1 MMFTLLAILCI
12 IILAPLAMGSV
23 YIVTYSLMGAIVFA
37 ALGCQAARFALSPN
51 PYAFGDWTL
60 IKDKRFL
67 AMITPFVLFLLV
79 CFLQLIPLPS
89 TILHFVSPDTSQL
102 YEKLGLNAAGYGLP
116 LSISPALT
124 TAALLKWCTYG
135 GLFLLLATWRPNVGS
150 AGDQRWLLLP
160 VCAIFAVGCIES
172 VYGLYNAVNHSDS
185 LFWFTR
191 THNVGIVS
199 GTYINP
205 DHLAGLLDMAIPVS
219 VGLFLY
225 QGGLLRER
233 YGRSTRGIISLLG
246 SRKALW
252 LWVLS
257 LGVLVMVLAH
267 IFTLSRMGHISVMAA
282 LGIVFVLYGTK
293 KLRLPVVVMII
304 LLSLGILWA
313 MWEGMGAVIAK
324 WGMFENSFQG
334 RHEVWK
340 GAFSLAANF
349 PLFGTGLGTFRLA
362 YPPYKA
368 SGFGATTYDHAHND
382 YVEMFAETG
391 MIGSIPWIAFFCLF
405 LFLVTRSWFRN
416 DSFFAGTIG
425 TGCIAAVIAALV
437 HSLADFNLQIPANAA
452 VLFIILGI
460 TWRMTEMPHPARASS
475 NKPTGRL

>member
-1 MMFTLLAILCI
+1 MNHKFLQRISITEYLFYFLIILLPFEQLVTIKGASVVKWVGLIFFVCSLTDLTRFYKSIPRVFGFFLIYISIGVIVDLLRSPFTYSSLNEFIRPVLMAIL
-12 IILAPLAMGSV
+12 M
-23 YIVTYSLMGAIVFA
+23 
-37 ALGCQAARFALSPN
+37 
-51 PYAFGDWTL
+51 
-60 IKDKRFL
+60 
-67 AMITPFVLFLLV
+67 
-79 CFLQLIPLPS
+79 
-89 TILHFVSPDTSQL
+89 
-102 YEKLGLNAAGYGLP
+102 
-116 LSISPALT
+116 
-124 TAALLKWCTYG
+124 
-135 GLFLLLATWRPNVGS
+135 
-150 AGDQRWLLLP
+150 
-160 VCAIFAVGCIES
+160 IES

-225 QGGLLRER
+225 KGGLLRER

-282 LGIVFVLYGTK
+282 FGIVFVLYGTK

-304 LLSLGILWA
+304 LLSLGTLWA

-324 WGMFENSFQG
+324 WGMLENSFQG

-362 YPPYKA
+362 YSPYKA

-382 YVEMFAETG
+382 YVEMFADTG

-437 HSLADFNLQIPANAA
+437 HSLADFNLQIPANTAI
-452 VLFIILGI
+452 LFVVMGM
-460 TWRMTEMPHPARASS
+460 TWRMTEIPHPARASS